1 MKKII
6 ITLQLLFSVT
16 IFGQG
21 FLHRDGQKIVDGK
34 GNNVIL
40 RGLGLGGW
48 MVQEG
53 YMLQT
58 QPFASPQYQIKQKIE
73 EVVGEQGTK
82 EFYAAYKANGIT
94 KRDVDSL
101 AKWGFNSIR
110 LPMHYNLYTPPIEQE
125 KNGEITWI
133 EEGFTMTD
141 NLLKWCEANKIYLIL
156 DLHAAPG
163 GQGNDAAISDFD
175 TTKPSLWQSEANQK
189 KMIALWKKLASRYR
203 DSQWI
208 GAYDII
214 NEPNWNFT
222 GSNKNGCDENSNGPL
237 RDLMVAVTKAIR
249 EVDTNHLVI
258 IEGNCWGNN
267 YNGVFPLWDDNMAL
281 SFHKYWNY
289 TDKESIQ
296 KMLDYRTQ
304 YNVPIWLGESGENS
318 NVWFKDALTLVETN
332 NIGWAFWPMKKI
344 ENIAGVTSVTK
355 IPEYDVLLKY
365 WRDGGQK
372 PSAEFSKKALMKM
385 ADNYKMENV
394 TVKPDV
400 IDAMF
405 RQVQTNDTKP
415 YKKHTIPGKIIATQ
429 YDLGTNGFAYS
440 DKDFINYRV
449 ATGNFDQWNKGNTM
463 RNDGVDILPCK
474 DAGSNSYQVSFI
486 EDGEWLQFTAQ
497 VKKQNKY
504 NVAIRYS
511 SENLEG
517 QLHLET
523 TNGAKSKTITLPV
536 TGGNEKW
543 KTVILSDVEL
553 SASENKIKVVFEK
566 GGFNLNY
573 LDFSEAKKANSK
585 K

>member
-1 MKKII
+1 MKKLIFI
-6 ITLQLLFSVT
+6 LQLLISIASFA
-16 IFGQG
+16 QG
-21 FLHRDGQKIVDGK
+21 FLHRDGQNIVDGNGK
-34 GNNVIL
+34 NVVL

-58 QPFASPQYQIKQKIE
+58 QSFASPQYVIRQKIQDVIGE
-73 EVVGEQGTK
+73 EGTK

-94 KRDVDSL
+94 KRDIDSL
-101 AKWGFNSIR
+101 AVWGFNSVR
-110 LPMHYNLYTPPIEQE
+110 LPMHYNLYTPPVEAE
-125 KNGEITWI
+125 KNGQITWL

-141 NLLKWCEANKIYLIL
+141 NLLKWCAENKMYLIL

-163 GQGNDAAISDFD
+163 GQGNDAAISDYD

-189 KMIALWKKLASRYR
+189 KMIALWKKLAARYMNN
-203 DSQWI
+203 SWI

-222 GSNKNGCDENSNGPL
+222 GSNKNGCDENANGPL
-237 RDLMVAVTKAIR
+237 RELMIAVTKAIR
-249 EVDTNHLVI
+249 EVDTNHLI
-258 IEGNCWGNN
+258 FIEGNCWGNN
-267 YNGVFPLWDDNMAL
+267 YNGIFPLWDENMAL

-289 TDKESIQ
+289 NTTGSIQ
-296 KMLDYRTQ
+296 KMLDYRKQ

-318 NVWFKDALTLVETN
+318 NVWFKEAISLVENN

-344 ENIAGVTSVTK
+344 ENIAGVTSVNK

-365 WRDGGQK
+365 WKEGGTK
-372 PSAEFSKKALMKM
+372 PSVDFAKKALLKM
-385 ADNYKMENV
+385 ADNYKMENL

-415 YKKHTIPGKIIATQ
+415 YKKHLIPGKIPATE
-429 YDLGTNGFAYS
+429 YDLGTSETAYS

-449 ATGNFDQWNKGNTM
+449 ETGNFEEWNKGNMM

-474 DAGSNSYQVSFI
+474 DSGSNGYQVSFI
-486 EDGEWLQFTAQ
+486 EDGEWLLFTTE
-497 VKKQNKY
+497 
-504 NVAIRYS
+504 VAKTKTYKVSIRYS
-511 SENLEG
+511 SAKNDGKIYFEIEKGKRSESIALPATG
-517 QLHLET
+517 SD
-523 TNGAKSKTITLPV
+523 TNWKTITLS
-536 TGGNEKW
+536 GLQLNSG
-543 KTVILSDVEL
+543 I
-553 SASENKIKVVFEK
+553 NKIKIVFEK

-573 LDFSEAKKANSK
+573 LDFKTEK
-585 K
+585 

>member
-6 ITLQLLFSVT
+6 LT
-16 IFGQG
+16 IQILVSIASFGQG
-21 FLHRDGQKIVDGK
+21 FLHRDGQKIVDGNGK
-34 GNNVIL
+34 NVLL

-58 QPFASPQYQIKQKIE
+58 QPFASPQYQIRQKIQEVIGE
-73 EVVGEQGTK
+73 EGTK
-82 EFYAAYKANGIT
+82 EFYAAYKANSIT
-94 KRDVDSL
+94 KRDIDSL

-141 NLLKWCEANKIYLIL
+141 NLLKWCEENKIYLIL

-175 TTKPSLWQSEANQK
+175 TTKPALWQSEANQK
-189 KMIALWKKLASRYR
+189 KMIALWKKLAARYR
-203 DSQWI
+203 DKQWI

-249 EVDTNHLVI
+249 EVDTNHLI
-258 IEGNCWGNN
+258 FIEGNCWGNN
-267 YNGVFPLWDDNMAL
+267 YNGIFPLWDDNLAL

-289 TDKESIQ
+289 TDKASIEQ
-296 KMLDYRTQ
+296 ILGYREK
-304 YNVPIWLGESGENS
+304 YNVPIWMGESGENS
-318 NVWFKDALTLVETN
+318 NVWFKDALTLVESQ

-344 ENIAGVTSVTK
+344 DNIAGVASVAKT
-355 IPEYDVLLKY
+355 PQYDVLLKY
-365 WRDGGQK
+365 WKNGGMK
-372 PSAEFSKKALMKM
+372 PSPEFAKKTLMKI

-405 RQVQTNDTKP
+405 RQVQTDETKP
-415 YKKHTIPGKIIATQ
+415 YKKNAVPGKIAATH
-429 YDLGTNGFAYS
+429 YDLGTNGKAYL
-440 DKDFINYRV
+440 DTDFINYRSV
-449 ATGNFDQWNKGNTM
+449 TGKDEQWNLGNTM

-474 DAGSNSYQVSFI
+474 DKGSNVYQVSFI
-486 EDGEWLQFTAQ
+486 EDGEWIQYTVDANQ
-497 VKKQNKY
+497 GMY

-511 SENLEG
+511 TEKAEGKLYLEID
-517 QLHLET
+517 
-523 TNGAKSKTITLPV
+523 GAKTEAIILPATGGKDKWQTVTLTNITLKS
-536 TGGNEKW
+536 G
-543 KTVILSDVEL
+543 S
-553 SASENKIKVVFEK
+553 NKVKAVFEK

-573 LDFSEAKKANSK
+573 FDFVLNKTKK
-585 K
+585 